1 VIKYNLICDSEHEFE
16 AWFDNIQSY
25 ETQSD
30 AGHLNC
36 PICHSANV
44 QRAVM
49 SPSIPKKSNMTL
61 RDNAR
66 QQQVMKTILEDVS
79 KNYEYVGDAF
89 ADEARAIYYGDR
101 EDRDIYGETTLEEAK
116 ALIDEGVPVAPLPIL
131 PPNVKN

>member
-1 VIKYNLICDSEHEFE
+1 M
-16 AWFDNIQSY
+16 A
-25 ETQSD
+25 
-30 AGHLNC
+30 
-36 PICHSANV
+36 
-44 QRAVM
+44 
-49 SPSIPKKSNMTL
+49 PSIPKKSNMTL
-61 RDNAR
+61 RDNLG

-79 KNYEYVGDAF
+79 KNYEYVADAF